1 MYRKYGGDNAVHHR
15 NLNGQNC
22 DNLDSILCDFPRLFQ
37 SVQKSRTFPWLENA
51 FPFSKFSSPS
61 GNPVSVDV
69 RAIVSPS

>member
-1 MYRKYGGDNAVHHR
+1 MYRKYKDDNAVHHR
-15 NLNGQNC
+15 NQNGQNC
-22 DNLDSILCDFPRLFQ
+22 DNFDSILCDFPWFFNLF
-37 SVQKSRTFPWLENA
+37 KIPWLENA